1 MASIKGR
8 FGMPGMRQECAL
20 RCRSGKSGVR
30 MSSELSVMEFGET
43 TKAGNLQI
51 GFPVSPPYQSLSISF
66 YSYPYLCMFIHLFLY
81 MYPYM
86 FPYLSIVIHISG
98 LWTGFSYAGHS
109 CTIWDGCCGPCGIII
124 VPAVAIVCAPAVVGS
139 KS

>member
-51 GFPVSPPYQSLSISF
+51 GFPVSPPY
-66 YSYPYLCMFIHLFLY
+66 HRDLY
-81 MYPYM
+81 R
-86 FPYLSIVIHISG
+86 SIVIHI
-98 LWTGFSYAGHS
+98 YACLSICFYICILICFHIYPS
-109 CTIWDGCCGPCGIII
+109 LSIFQDCGR
-124 VPAVAIVCAPAVVGS
+124 VSAVQDIAAPFGMVVVDHVE
-139 KS
+139 